1 MRRKLLAEVLGT
13 FGLVL
18 TGCGAI
24 VVNQVSDG
32 AIGHLGIC
40 TIFGLIVMAMVY
52 SFGDVSGA
60 HINPAVT
67 IAFWLSGR
75 FPLKEVGPYVAAQC
89 MGSVLA
95 CVLIYFLFPEDSTY
109 LGSTLVAGT
118 VGQAFLFE
126 VVITFLLML
135 IIIMVATG
143 SKEVGTLAGIAIG
156 AAVAVLALLAGPI
169 TGASMNPAR
178 SLGPA
183 LVSGHLENLWVYVAA
198 PILGAALAV
207 PVSNLVKGPQAT
219 DASS

>member
-1 MRRKLLAEVLGT
+1 MRRKLLSEFLGT

-24 VVNQVSDG
+24 VVNQISDG

-40 TIFGLIVMAMVY
+40 TIFGLIVMSMVY
-52 SFGDVSGA
+52 AFGDVSGA

-75 FPLKEVGPYVAAQC
+75 FPLKEVGPYIAAQC
-89 MGSVLA
+89 VDSVTA
-95 CVLIYFLFPEDSTY
+95 CAFIHFLFPEDTTY
-109 LGSTLVAGT
+109 LGATLVSDT
-118 VGQAFLFE
+118 VSQAFWFE

-183 LVSGHLENLWVYVAA
+183 LVSGHLENIWVYVAA
-198 PILGAALAV
+198 PIIGAALAV
-207 PVSNLVKGPQAT
+207 PVSNMVKGPQEQ
-219 DASS
+219 

>member
-1 MRRKLLAEVLGT
+1 M
-13 FGLVL
+13 
-18 TGCGAI
+18 
-24 VVNQVSDG
+24 VNDVSGG

-40 TIFGLIVMAMVY
+40 TIFGLIVMAIVY

-75 FPLKEVGPYVAAQC
+75 FPAKEVAPYIVAQC
-89 MGSVLA
+89 IGSIAA
-95 CVLIYFLFPEDSTY
+95 CGLMLFLFPNEGTY
-109 LGSTLVAGT
+109 LGSTLVSGT
-118 VGQAFLFE
+118 VMQSFVLEA
-126 VVITFLLML
+126 VITFLLML

-183 LVSGHLENLWVYVAA
+183 LVSGHLQDVWVYVVA

-207 PVSNLVKGPQAT
+207 PVSAVVKGPNT
-219 DASS
+219 D

>member
-1 MRRKLLAEVLGT
+1 MARKFLSELLGT
-13 FGLVL
+13 FGLVF

-24 VVNQVSDG
+24 VVNDITGG

-40 TIFGLIVMAMVY
+40 TVFGLVVMAMVY

-75 FPLKEVGPYVAAQC
+75 FPLKEVTPYITAQII
-89 MGSVLA
+89 GASIA
-95 CVLIYFLFPEDSTY
+95 CALLWYLFPGDSTF
-109 LGSTLVAGT
+109 LGATLVSDT
-118 VGQAFLFE
+118 VMQSFVLE
-126 VVITFLLML
+126 VSITFLLML

-156 AAVAVLALLAGPI
+156 AAVAVLALVGGPI
-169 TGASMNPAR
+169 SGASMNPAR

-183 LVSGHLENLWVYVAA
+183 LVSGNLEHIWLYVIA
-198 PILGAALAV
+198 PIIGAALAV
-207 PVSNLVKGPQAT
+207 PVSNVIKGSPST
-219 DASS
+219 

>member
-1 MRRKLLAEVLGT
+1 MARKFLSEILGT
-13 FGLVL
+13 FGLVF

-24 VVNQVSDG
+24 VVNDVTG
-32 AIGHLGIC
+32 GVVGHLGIC
-40 TIFGLIVMAMVY
+40 TIFGLIVMAIVY

-75 FPLKEVGPYVAAQC
+75 FPLKEVGPYIVAQVI
-89 MGSVLA
+89 GSAAA
-95 CVLIYFLFPEDSTY
+95 CGLLLYLFPEDTTF
-109 LGSTLVAGT
+109 LGSTLVSGT
-118 VGQAFLFE
+118 VLQAFVLE

-183 LVSGHLENLWVYVAA
+183 LVSGNLEHIWIYIVA
-198 PILGAALAV
+198 PILGAAAAV
-207 PVSNLVKGPQAT
+207 PVSNVIKGPQT
-219 DASS
+219 I

>member
-1 MRRKLLAEVLGT
+1 MARKLLAELFGT
-13 FGLVL
+13 FALVF

-24 VVNQVSDG
+24 VVNEISGG
-32 AIGHLGIC
+32 AVGHLGIC
-40 TIFGLIVMAMVY
+40 TIFGLIVMAVVY

-75 FPLKEVGPYVAAQC
+75 FPLKEVGPYVVAQVLGAIAA
-89 MGSVLA
+89 SALT
-95 CVLIYFLFPEDSTY
+95 LYLFPADSTY
-109 LGSTLVAGT
+109 LGSTSISDT
-118 VGQAFLFE
+118 VMQGFVFE

-135 IIIMVATG
+135 IIIMVAPG

-183 LVSGHLENLWVYVAA
+183 LVSGNLEHIWLYIVA

-207 PVSNLVKGPQAT
+207 PVSNVIKGPT
-219 DASS
+219 LNG

>member
-1 MRRKLLAEVLGT
+1 MARKFLSEILGT
-13 FGLVL
+13 FGLVF

-24 VVNQVSDG
+24 VVNDVTG
-32 AIGHLGIC
+32 GVIAHLGIC

-75 FPLKEVGPYVAAQC
+75 FPLKEVGPYIAAQII
-89 MGSVLA
+89 GSAAASGL
-95 CVLIYFLFPEDSTY
+95 LLFLFPEDSTH
-109 LGSTLVAGT
+109 LGSTLVSDT
-118 VGQAFLFE
+118 VLQAFVLE

-183 LVSGHLENLWVYVAA
+183 LVSGNLQHIWVYLAA
-198 PILGAALAV
+198 PIIGAALAV
-207 PVSNLVKGPQAT
+207 PVSNVIKGPH
-219 DASS
+219 SI